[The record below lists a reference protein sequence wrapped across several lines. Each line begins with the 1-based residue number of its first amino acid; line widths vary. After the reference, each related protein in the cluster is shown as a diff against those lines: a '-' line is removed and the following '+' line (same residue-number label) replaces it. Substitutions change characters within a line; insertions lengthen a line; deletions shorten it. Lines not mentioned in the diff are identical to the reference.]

1 MLQSLMMKVR
11 NNVNVLV
18 ASAANVLNEASAA
31 NVLNEAGNETFKDYL
46 SNEG

>member
-1 MLQSLMMKVR
+1 MMNHHV
-11 NNVNVLV
+11 VVANVLNE